1 MADMNKMSLRVM
13 RYNPERDDAPRM
25 QGYDVPWDPST
36 SFLDALS
43 YIKDTL
49 DPSLSFRSSCRMA
62 ICGSCGVMING
73 VPKLACKTFLRDY
86 PEGAAVEAMA
96 NFPVERDLVVDLTHF
111 LEYIQT
117 LKPYILGNQ
126 RRPEEGPNSQTPE
139 QLAAFR
145 KFSMCINCGLCY
157 AACPQ
162 FGLNSGFLGPA
173 ALTLAQRYN
182 LDSRDFGKAERMPH
196 INKEKGG
203 VWACT
208 FVGYCSEVCPKH
220 VDPASALQQCKVES
234 ALDFAAAVLN
244 CTKKKEAGHGK
255 QT

>member
-1 MADMNKMSLRVM
+1 MTDKKKMTLRIM
-13 RYNPERDDAPRM
+13 RYNPETDNAPRM
-25 QGYDVPWDPST
+25 QSYDVIWDAST
-36 SFLDALS
+36 SFLDALGE
-43 YIKDTL
+43 IKDNR
-49 DPSLSFRSSCRMA
+49 DSSLSYRSSCRMA

-86 PEGAAVEAMA
+86 PSGATVEAMA

-111 LEYIQT
+111 LEYIQA
-117 LKPYILGNQ
+117 LKPYIIGNL
-126 RRPEEGPNSQTPE
+126 RRPEEGPNSQTPQ
-139 QLAAFR
+139 QLAQFH

-162 FGLNSGFLGPA
+162 FGLNTDFLGPA

-182 LDSRDFGKAERMPH
+182 LDSRDFGKAERMPQ
-196 INKEKGG
+196 INKENGG
-203 VWACT
+203 VWSCT

-234 ALDFAAAVLN
+234 ALDFVTAVLD
-244 CTKKKEAGHGK
+244 CTKKKEEAKHDK
-255 QT
+255 